1 MVISF
6 LYLSVCDFIRHP
18 LEHCASGL
26 DQEEEVSVLRISEA
40 GEAGRE
46 ETEGRERASGP

>member
-6 LYLSVCDFIRHP
+6 LYLSVCDFIRHS

>member
-1 MVISF
+1 MVISY
-6 LYLSVCDFIRHP
+6 LYLSVCDFIRCP
-18 LEHCASGL
+18 LEHYASGL

-46 ETEGRERASGP
+46 ETEGRERASGL